1 MVSIQNQKQNQPTLD
16 QKFQYFFLNVFFFR
30 SLKSLC
36 LLRLIFEVKKL
47 FLNFFGTSLFL
58 IFLSLTHVN
67 ADEMF
72 NKGKEV
78 FLGAGNCAACHM
90 LSDAGSNAMV
100 GPNLNE
106 IRPDIQRIIM
116 AVRNGIGVMPAME
129 GILTD
134 EEIEAVAHY
143 TSIAA
148 EQ

>member
-1 MVSIQNQKQNQPTLD
+1 M
-16 QKFQYFFLNVFFFR
+16 
-30 SLKSLC
+30 
-36 LLRLIFEVKKL
+36 KKL
-47 FLNFFGTSLFL
+47 IINLSKFLFL
-58 IFLSLTHVN
+58 SIISLSIFIQVKSDEKYDKGKIIFL
-67 ADEMF
+67 EQ
-72 NKGKEV
+72 
-78 FLGAGNCAACHM
+78 GNCAACHT
-90 LSDAGSNAMV
+90 LTDAGSNSMV